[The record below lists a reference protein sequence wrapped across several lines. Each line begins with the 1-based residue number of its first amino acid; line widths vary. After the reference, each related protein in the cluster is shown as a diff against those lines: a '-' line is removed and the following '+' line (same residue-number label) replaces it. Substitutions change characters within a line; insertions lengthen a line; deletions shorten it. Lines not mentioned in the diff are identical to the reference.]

1 MEARPIKGTAARSED
16 PALDAA
22 AKAALVSSA
31 KARAENLMIVDLLR
45 NDLSRFCQARLSHPA
60 MLLECDNSLCGAQ
73 HVSFPPS
80 TSQPAVHGDRVS
92 LS

>member
-45 NDLSRFCQARLSHPA
+45 NDLSRFCQACLSHPS
-60 MLLECDNSLCGAQ
+60 MLSQ
-73 HVSFPPS
+73 PVMPS
-80 TSQPAVHGDRVS
+80 TCPSLFQTSQHAIHCNHVS